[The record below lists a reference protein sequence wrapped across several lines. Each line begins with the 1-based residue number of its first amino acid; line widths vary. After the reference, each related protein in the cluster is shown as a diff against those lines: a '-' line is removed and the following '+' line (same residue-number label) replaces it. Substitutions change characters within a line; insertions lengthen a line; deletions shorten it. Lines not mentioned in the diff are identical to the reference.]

1 MGIVTTTEQQ
11 QQQQRQSPWCRSR
24 LVRMQFWP
32 YLMLHMRVTIV
43 QDVYIPIRKAATDN
57 LHAAADD
64 NDGAQR
70 RIKSELRKQRGRQ
83 AAP

>member
-1 MGIVTTTEQQ
+1 MLHTSLHM
-11 QQQQRQSPWCRSR
+11 QSW
-24 LVRMQFWP
+24 L
-32 YLMLHMRVTIV
+32 YLMLRMRVTIV
-43 QDVYIPIRKAATDN
+43 QDVYIPIQKTGTNN
-57 LHAAADD
+57 LHMAADD